1 MHKFHPHKRIMTLLI
16 LCAFPFFFLATVRH
30 TDISIFPFAHQVGLL
45 VVVPFCFLLFPTN
58 VFGFS
63 YSL

>member
-30 TDISIFPFAHQVGLL
+30 TDISIFPFARQVSLQ
-45 VVVPFCFLLFPTN
+45 VPFFFLLFPTN
-58 VFGFS
+58 LFGFS